1 MKYTGTMSFEDIE
14 KAIPMLAKRGA
25 GFRQDV
31 QKLITSIAVQWIA
44 SGNVAHAAK
53 LMSRIATE
61 IEGYYGQAIVNYAQ
75 GMFGMNWDAKLKA
88 LVYTRTTIDKAVLDQ
103 VKKEPFWEF
112 SPPQK
117 IKGFD
122 FFGDLMKL
130 LDKNQK
136 KLADPTKLTE
146 KDHVASLELVRG
158 IKTLL
163 AQVAQPE
170 ASE

>member
-1 MKYTGTMSFEDIE
+1 MKYTGNMSFEDIE

-25 GFRQDV
+25 GFRNDV

-53 LMSRIATE
+53 LMTRIATE

-75 GMFGMNWDAKLKA
+75 GMFGMNWDGKLKA

-112 SPPQK
+112 SPPK
-117 IKGFD
+117 EIKGFD

-136 KLADPTKLTE
+136 KLGEPDKLTE
-146 KDHVASLELVRG
+146 KDHVASLELVRS
-158 IKTLL
+158 IKSLL
-163 AQVAQPE
+163 AQSQQAE
-170 ASE
+170 

>member
-1 MKYTGTMSFEDIE
+1 MKYTGNMSFEDIE

-25 GFRQDV
+25 GFRNDV

-53 LMSRIATE
+53 LMTRIATE

-75 GMFGMNWDAKLKA
+75 GMFGMNWDGKAKA
-88 LVYTRTTIDKAVLDQ
+88 LVYTRTTIDKTVLDQ

-112 SPPQK
+112 SPPK
-117 IKGFD
+117 EIKGFD

-136 KLADPTKLTE
+136 KLGEPDKLTE
-146 KDHVASLELVRG
+146 KDHVASLELVRN
-158 IKTLL
+158 IKSLL
-163 AQVAQPE
+163 AQSQQAE
-170 ASE
+170 

>member
-1 MKYTGTMSFEDIE
+1 MKYTGTMSFEDVE

-88 LVYTRTTIDKAVLDQ
+88 LVYTRTTIDKSVLDQ